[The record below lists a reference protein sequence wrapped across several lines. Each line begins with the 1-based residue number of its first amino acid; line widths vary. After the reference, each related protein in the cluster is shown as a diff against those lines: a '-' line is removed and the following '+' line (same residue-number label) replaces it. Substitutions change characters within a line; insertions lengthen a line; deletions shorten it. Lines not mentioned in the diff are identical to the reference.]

1 MAPNVLLFEVT
12 LLKPI
17 AQSKECREEEQVASF
32 FQAYFGPISS
42 IGKRENSPDCG
53 QKLSQS
59 RFMGPVSDLLR
70 GGRAV
75 LSHQNLFG
83 FVLTTYIS

>member
-32 FQAYFGPISS
+32 FQAYSGLVLARADIFNTGLSS
-42 IGKRENSPDCG
+42 
-53 QKLSQS
+53 
-59 RFMGPVSDLLR
+59 
-70 GGRAV
+70 
-75 LSHQNLFG
+75 
-83 FVLTTYIS
+83 